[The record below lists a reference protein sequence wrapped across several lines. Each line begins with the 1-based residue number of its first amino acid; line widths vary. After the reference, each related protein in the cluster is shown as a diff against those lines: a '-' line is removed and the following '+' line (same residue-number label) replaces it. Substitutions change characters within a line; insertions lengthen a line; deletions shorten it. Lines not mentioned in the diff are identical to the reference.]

1 LADAINKE
9 FSDMLTIDVRQA
21 THPDHAKR
29 YDTAELRQHFHI
41 EGLFQKGEIRLTYT
55 HVDRF
60 VVGGAVPLA
69 DGLSLTAPKPIGT
82 KSFMDRREL
91 GVINIGGAGSV
102 TVGGES
108 HALARGEALYVG
120 RGAGEVMFHS
130 ASAKEPARFYL
141 LSTPAHATHPTVR
154 ITMANARRIDLGAAA
169 TANVRT
175 IFQMIHPD
183 VCASCQLVMG
193 MTKLNEGSVWNTM
206 PAHIHDRRSEVY
218 LYLDLAPDARVFHL
232 MGEPQETRHIVMANE
247 EAIISP
253 GWSVHSG
260 CGTSNY
266 SFIWAMAGDNQDFT
280 DMDFIAMD
288 ALR

>member
-1 LADAINKE
+1 
-9 FSDMLTIDVRQA
+9 MLTIDVRQA
-21 THPDHAKR
+21 THPEHARR
-29 YDTAELRQHFHI
+29 YDTAELREHFHI
-41 EGLFQKGEIRLTYT
+41 GGLFRPGAISLTYT

-69 DGLSLTAPKPIGT
+69 EPLMLTAPKPIGNA
-82 KSFMDRREL
+82 SFLDRREL
-91 GVINIGGAGSV
+91 GIVNIGGPGVVS
-102 TVGGES
+102 VGGER

-120 RGAGEVMFHS
+120 RGAGEVALHS
-130 ASAKEPARFYL
+130 SSAAEPARFYL
-141 LSTPAHATHPTVR
+141 LSTPAHMTHPTVR
-154 ITMANARRIDLGAAA
+154 ITEANAKRIELGAVA

-183 VCASCQLVMG
+183 VCKSCQLVMG
-193 MTKLNEGSVWNTM
+193 MTKLKDGSVWNTM

-218 LYLDLAPDARVFHL
+218 LYLDVPADARVFHL

-247 EAIISP
+247 EAVISP

-280 DMDFIAMD
+280 DMDFIAMGD
-288 ALR
+288 LR